1 MVADPAPDQL
11 RAFDPRDLS
20 DMVEMGV
27 DDEQG
32 LAGRPVAEAR
42 PARDARIGGV
52 PALAG
57 AVGRMRQPA
66 GARGEEGEAVGE
78 IDESRL
84 FARLHAG
91 VAGAAPRQEERSAGK
106 KGAST

>member
-57 AVGRMRQPA
+57 AVGRLRQPE
-66 GARGEEGEAVGE
+66 GARGA
-78 IDESRL
+78 
-84 FARLHAG
+84 
-91 VAGAAPRQEERSAGK
+91 AGAAV
-106 KGAST
+106 GAIAEHRILARLPAVVASDAAD